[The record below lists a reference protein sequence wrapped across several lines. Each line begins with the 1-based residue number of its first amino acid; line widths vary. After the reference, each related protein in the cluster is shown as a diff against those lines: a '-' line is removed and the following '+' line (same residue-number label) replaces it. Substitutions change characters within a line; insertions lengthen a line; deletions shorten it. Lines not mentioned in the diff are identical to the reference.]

1 MCVDILRRYC
11 PNTQKFVGAHAS
23 GLAVCTYYT
32 MWCKLELCLLLIIFQ
47 LSKSKELGRDMSLK
61 LVDDFEE
68 KCRKKINT
76 SSLEFGPKEFDEG
89 RIRLCCYCALIMSF
103 GVSLTCTDFKTFLK
117 HAQQEL
123 QRVFNTACGFS
134 NAQEV
139 VHRQKAA
146 MRTKV
151 NVLRM
156 HAHSLCYGQGKLPD
170 SHIAGTCHSTFAA
183 ATMQACRQGGD
194 IRRGCSN

>member
-1 MCVDILRRYC
+1 MPLVLLCIHLLS
-11 PNTQKFVGAHAS
+11 HAVQVRS
-23 GLAVCTYYT
+23 
-32 MWCKLELCLLLIIFQ
+32 LLIIFQ
-47 LSKSKELGRDMSLK
+47 LSKSKELGREMSLK

-76 SSLEFGPKEFDEG
+76 SSLEFGPKEFYEG
-89 RIRLCCYCALIMSF
+89 RIRLCYCCTLIMSC
-103 GVSLTCTDFKTFLK
+103 GVSLTCTDLKTFLK

-156 HAHSLCYGQGKLPD
+156 HAHSLCNGRGKLTD
-170 SHIAGTCHSTFAA
+170 SHIAGTCHSTFAVV
-183 ATMQACRQGGD
+183 TRQASRKGGLGGMGVHLNPHFD
-194 IRRGCSN
+194 LQKILYTPLNCTF

>member
-1 MCVDILRRYC
+1 MEQPDNVCRHFEEVLPQYTEVCWGTFLSFSCVHLLYQVR
-11 PNTQKFVGAHAS
+11 A
-23 GLAVCTYYT
+23 
-32 MWCKLELCLLLIIFQ
+32 LLIIFQ
-47 LSKSKELGRDMSLK
+47 LSKSKELGREMSLK

-89 RIRLCCYCALIMSF
+89 RIRIRLCYYCTLTMSF

-156 HAHSLCYGQGKLPD
+156 HAHSLCYGRGKLTD
-170 SHIAGTCHSTFAA
+170 SHIAGTCHTTFAA
-183 ATMQACRQGGD
+183 VTMQARRQGGYTH
-194 IRRGCSN
+194 N

>member
-1 MCVDILRRYC
+1 MEQPKHVCIDILRRYALIH
-11 PNTQKFVGAHAS
+11 KFVGYM
-23 GLAVCTYYT
+23 LPVY
-32 MWCKLELCLLLIIFQ
+32 CLQCHVVQVRTLLIIFQ

-68 KCRKKINT
+68 KCRKKIHT

-89 RIRLCCYCALIMSF
+89 RIRLCYCCALIMSC
-103 GVSLTCTDFKTFLK
+103 GVYLTCTDLKTFLK

-139 VHRQKAA
+139 VNRQKAA

-156 HAHSLCYGQGKLPD
+156 RAHSLCKGGGKLTD
-170 SHIAGTCHSTFAA
+170 SHIAGTCHSIFSVITILLWGIF
-183 ATMQACRQGGD
+183 RQMTPK
-194 IRRGCSN
+194 

>member
-1 MCVDILRRYC
+1 MHTYKSDIHVTPLLKILA
-11 PNTQKFVGAHAS
+11 T
-23 GLAVCTYYT
+23 GL
-32 MWCKLELCLLLIIFQ
+32 
-47 LSKSKELGRDMSLK
+47 
-61 LVDDFEE
+61 
-68 KCRKKINT
+68 
-76 SSLEFGPKEFDEG
+76 
-89 RIRLCCYCALIMSF
+89 IRLCCNCVLILIMSC
-103 GVSLTCTDFKTFLK
+103 GVSLTCTDLKTFLK

-156 HAHSLCYGQGKLPD
+156 HAHSLCNGRGKLTD
-170 SHIAGTCHSTFAA
+170 SHIAGTCHSTF
-183 ATMQACRQGGD
+183 TVVTRQASRKGGGGSRGFTQTPLLTSKRFYEHLLTVHFKCPT
-194 IRRGCSN
+194 IWKWFTSFVAIENHHCSNKSGCSYASLFMEDQRGMHM